1 MKIDIIKTAEK
12 LNEKYK
18 ELNLSNI
25 LDYEKYK
32 LYSIVT
38 SSTQLEGSTLDE
50 IDTKLLLDDGLTASG
65 KPLEHHL
72 MVKDNYNAMKYALEE
87 ADKKSLFS
95 PEFLIKCNSLNMEE
109 TGKIQNTMSGA
120 IVDGRK
126 GEFRQDG
133 AFAIAI
139 GTYPDYRK
147 IPGLVEQFCREYNK
161 QLTGNTTSIEN
172 LITSFD
178 AHVNLVLIH
187 PWMDGNKR
195 TSRLIMNFIQRR
207 SDLPLTKVHQEDSK
221 EYISAL
227 KNVKDTDKLDHFRDF
242 MLKQHIKTVKNEI
255 DDYQRN
261 SKKGFQLIF

>member
-1 MKIDIIKTAEK
+1 MKKDIVKTVEDLDAEY
-12 LNEKYK
+12 N
-18 ELNLSNI
+18 ELNLIGI

-65 KPLEHHL
+65 KSLEHHL
-72 MVKDNYNAMKYALEE
+72 MVKDNYNAMKFALNE
-87 ADKKSLFS
+87 AEKKTLLS
-95 PEFLIKCNSLNMEE
+95 PEFLKKCNSLNMEQ
-109 TGKIQNTMSGA
+109 TGKIQNTLLGV
-120 IVDGRK
+120 IVDGRR

-133 AFAIAI
+133 AFAVAI

-147 IPGLVEQFCREYNK
+147 IPGLIDLFCKEYNK
-161 QLTGNTTSIEN
+161 QLTNNTISIEN

-195 TSRLIMNFIQRR
+195 TSRLIMNFIQKR
-207 SDLPLTKVHQEDSK
+207 SGLPLTKVHQEDSR
-221 EYISAL
+221 EYIFAL
-227 KNVKDTDKLDHFRDF
+227 KNVKETDRLEDFRDF
-242 MLKQHIKTVKNEI
+242 MLKQHIKTLKNEI
-255 DDYQRN
+255 DVYKRN
-261 SKKGFQLIF
+261 SKKGFHLVF